1 MSGLEV
7 KLTKFTAPRKAN
19 PFDGVVAQV
28 IDAEEGTAGEVTIP
42 DAIALSTAQTKIR
55 EAAKEAGVRARIRSV
70 DEKGRVI
77 TFTLHAR
84 KASDTEVS
92 DDEATEAVAEG

>member
-1 MSGLEV
+1 MSGIEV

-42 DAIALSTAQTKIR
+42 KNVALSTAQTKIR
-55 EAAKEAGVRARIRSV
+55 EAAKEAGLKARIRQV
-70 DEKGRVI
+70 DEENRVI
-77 TFTLHAR
+77 TFTLHD
-84 KASDTEVS
+84 KKTSDAPAS
-92 DDEATEAVAEG
+92 DDEAADASAEG